1 MLRWVSQALNCL
13 SIHATYCVIIAGA
26 SPEETKMWAAVRE
39 NGIFCTCGSNNW
51 ENVEDRWMTGVHAAR
66 GLASTELIERHHFQ
80 WPWTILSPVLRSRCL
95 MVVKLEWLGYRMVKK
110 LWRYV
115 KPFLSDTGTLR
126 TDGQT
131 DGQICYIKIVC
142 MRVCTVTCRLQ

>member
-1 MLRWVSQALNCL
+1 MGFASTELSFHPCNILRDNRRGVSRGNKNVGCGTWKR
-13 SIHATYCVIIAGA
+13 HF
-26 SPEETKMWAAVRE
+26 
-39 NGIFCTCGSNNW
+39 FCTCGSNNW

-115 KPFLSDTGTLR
+115 KPFSSDTGTLR
-126 TDGQT
+126 TYGQT